1 MRKQIPFRVKF
12 QEFKKDY
19 DQVWMKINPRIK
31 QQLLSGNHYID
42 KLVSLHWKLK
52 LSNEG
57 ELNKGAISK
66 GVGLSLVGL
75 TAITLGLLINIK
87 TRSELRLAPSIA
99 SIGGTA
105 LIACSQLMTY
115 QNTKIEDSRSIPPL

>member
-1 MRKQIPFRVKF
+1 
-12 QEFKKDY
+12 
-19 DQVWMKINPRIK
+19 MKISPKIK
-31 QQLLSGNHYID
+31 QNLLSGNRYIY
-42 KLVSLHWKLK
+42 KLVSLNWKLK
-52 LSNEG
+52 LSNAG

-66 GVGLSLVGL
+66 GVGLSLVGV
-75 TAITLGLLINIK
+75 TAMTLGLLINIK
-87 TRSELRLAPSIA
+87 TRSEFRLAPSIA